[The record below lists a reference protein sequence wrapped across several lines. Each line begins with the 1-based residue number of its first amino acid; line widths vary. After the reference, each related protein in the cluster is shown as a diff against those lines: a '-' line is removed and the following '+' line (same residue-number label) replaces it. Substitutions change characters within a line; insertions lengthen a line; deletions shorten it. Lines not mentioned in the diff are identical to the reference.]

1 MEFNRKEGTF
11 YFEFDGKVSIKAA
24 TVIYVP
30 EIQYP
35 NGYEI
40 KISEGNI
47 EKKEAEQLIFIKTKK
62 DGVHTVK
69 ITRV

>member
-1 MEFNRKEGTF
+1 MVIGTF
-11 YFEFDGKVSIKAA
+11 YFEFNGKTSIKEP
-24 TVIYVP
+24 TILYVP

-47 EKKEAEQLIFIKTKK
+47 EKKEVKQLIFVKIKK
-62 DGVHTVK
+62 DGVHSVK